1 MRNNITNFLFLVL
14 ITTSFSV
21 VAKDDVIKIYDKG
34 LDGSERHYTVVCPNG
49 TKTNVTHMLGE
60 YGKAKRKR
68 GSSISSGGGP
78 GLPELPEEPVISE
91 TGKVDDMPSE
101 GTSSIKQTAQNLKRR
116 VLNLVGAKN
125 RLEVC
130 LFPIN
135 KEKQCGVY
143 ESVDTAAKAACNL

>member
-34 LDGSERHYTVVCPNG
+34 LDGSERHYAVVCPNG

-68 GSSISSGGGP
+68 GSSRTSGESVK
-78 GLPELPEEPVISE
+78 LPELPEEPVISE

-101 GTSSIKQTAQNLKRR
+101 GTSSIKQTAQDLKRR

-130 LFPIN
+130 LLPIN
-135 KEKQCGVY
+135 KERQCGVY